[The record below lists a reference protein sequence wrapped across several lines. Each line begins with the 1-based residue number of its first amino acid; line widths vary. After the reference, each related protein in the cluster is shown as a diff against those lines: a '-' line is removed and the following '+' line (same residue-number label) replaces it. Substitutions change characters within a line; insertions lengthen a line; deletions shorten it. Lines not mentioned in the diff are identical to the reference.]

1 MGLLECARATRLG
14 AVKAA
19 SMEQAIATAAAEF
32 GVPSARILVR
42 QLVDA

>member
-1 MGLLECARATRLG
+1 
-14 AVKAA
+14 VKAA

-42 QLVDA
+42 QVVDA